1 MAKITIIAA
10 IGKNFELG
18 KNNDLIWYLKE
29 DLKFFKENT
38 MGHKIVMGL
47 NTFNSL
53 PKLLPGRDHIILS
66 HQNITIDGTTIFNN
80 FEELKNYLESLNE
93 EVFIIGGASIYKLFI
108 EYADKLILTEIED
121 TCLDAD
127 VYFPTF
133 NKENYEKEEIKT
145 ITENNLTYKHV
156 IYRRVK

>member
-18 KNNDLIWYLKE
+18 KNNDLIWHLKE

>member
-10 IGKNFELG
+10 VGKNLELG
-18 KNNDLIWYLKE
+18 KSNDLIWHLKE
-29 DLKFFKENT
+29 DLKFFKEKT
-38 MGHKIVMGL
+38 IGHKIVMGL

-53 PKLLPGRDHIILS
+53 PKLLPGREHIILS

-80 FEELKNYLESLNE
+80 FEELKSYLDSLSE
-93 EVFIIGGASIYKLFI
+93 EIFIIGGASIYKLFI

-121 TCLDAD
+121 ICPDAD
-127 VYFPTF
+127 VYFPNF
-133 NKENYEKEEIKT
+133 NKEDYEKEEIKT
-145 ITENNLTYKHV
+145 VTENNLTYKHV